1 MENIMQQEP
10 SEEKDEATEQ
20 GQSFESQALTEH
32 LRELRSCLIV
42 TIIAVIIGFA
52 VSYGFIKPIG
62 TWFFKPLID
71 VLPEGS
77 SLIFT
82 SYQEGFFFY
91 LKLALVCGL
100 LAASPVIF
108 YQIWLFVAPGLYRHE
123 KRVLV
128 PFTFLSTL
136 CFLGGAAFGYF
147 VVFPPAF
154 RFLVGYSNEFLT
166 SLPTVSEYFS
176 LAIRLLIAFG
186 VIFEMPILMVFLA
199 KMGVVTVSFLQ
210 KNRKYAIL
218 INFIIA
224 AILTPTPDI
233 VNQMMMGIPL
243 LILYEISVVAVY
255 FFGKKSFGG
264 FTEKELVGSNGNSSE
279 NTI

>member
-1 MENIMQQEP
+1 M
-10 SEEKDEATEQ
+10 SEEKSTATGE
-20 GQSFESQALTEH
+20 GAPLESQALTEH
-32 LRELRSCLIV
+32 LRELRSCLIASLV
-42 TIIAVIIGFA
+42 AVIIGFA
-52 VSYGFIKPIG
+52 VSYAFIKPIG
-62 TWFFKPLID
+62 TWFFKPLIA
-71 VLPEGS
+71 VLPDKS

-100 LAASPVIF
+100 LFATPVIF
-108 YQIWLFVAPGLYRHE
+108 YQVWRFIAPGLFKHE
-123 KRVLV
+123 KRVLL
-128 PFTFLSTL
+128 PFTFLSTI
-136 CFLGGAAFGYF
+136 CFIGGAAFGYF

-166 SLPTVSEYFS
+166 SLPSVSEYFS
-176 LAIRLLIAFG
+176 LALRLLIAFG

-199 KMGVVTVSFLQ
+199 KMGVVTVSFLN

-224 AILTPTPDI
+224 AILTPTPDV

-243 LILYEISVVAVY
+243 LVLYEISVVAVY
-255 FFGKKSFGG
+255 FFGKKTFAG
-264 FTEKELVGSNGNSSE
+264 FMEEKEATSGIN
-279 NTI
+279 